1 MLTNLY
7 IENIAVIEQTNI
19 DFTPGLNILTGE
31 TGAGKSI
38 VIDAINAVLGK
49 RSSRGLIR
57 SGADAAFV
65 SATFEEVSSLVVR
78 KLGAMGY
85 TCDDGSL
92 ILSREL
98 SQSGRNTCRINS
110 RPATVTDL
118 RDIGEYLINI
128 HGQNDN
134 LELMNPALH
143 IVYIDALAD
152 IGEKLSAYRRLY
164 RELTD
169 AEKELSAA
177 EMDEAQRLARIDLL
191 TFQIAELEDA
201 AITEGEYDALNAEKS
216 ALQNR
221 EKIAKE
227 LLAARAALDG
237 DDDTD
242 GALRRIDDASS
253 ALLAAARWLPS
264 LEGAS
269 DRLYSAL
276 YELQDISRE
285 LESALDDI
293 DADPGRLEEIEERL
307 DLLYRLRRKY
317 GETEA
322 QMLAYLEQAKT
333 ELRSLTDYAYNRE
346 QLRAKRE
353 QLYHDAYNSAK
364 EISEIRAR
372 VCDDFCTRVGAEMAF
387 LEMPN
392 VRLQVSREEVP
403 LNTRGI
409 DKLEFLISTNPGEEP
424 KPVSKIAS
432 GGELSR
438 MMLAVKTV
446 LSKAD
451 FVQTLIFDEIDTG
464 ISGSAAGRVGKKLAM
479 LSRDCQVLC
488 VTHQAQIA
496 AFAANHLFISKS
508 VRDDRTYTQVQP
520 LDHDGRVR
528 ELARIVGGEQIADT
542 ALSHAEELLREAE
555 DEASP
560 RGEAVSGAD

>member
-19 DFTPGLNILTGE
+19 DFTPGLNVLTGE

-57 SGADAAFV
+57 SGADSAFV
-65 SATFEEVSSLVVR
+65 SATFEDVSPLVGK
-78 KLGAMGY
+78 KLGTMGY
-85 TCDDGSL
+85 TCEGGTL

-98 SQSGRNTCRINS
+98 STSGRNTCRINS

-118 RDIGEYLINI
+118 RDVGEYLINI

-134 LELMNPALH
+134 LELMNPANH
-143 IVYIDALAD
+143 IVYIDALAEV
-152 IGEKLSAYRRLY
+152 GALLSAYRKIY
-164 RELTD
+164 SELT
-169 AEKELSAA
+169 AARKELSEAV
-177 EMDEAQRLARIDLL
+177 MDEQQRLSRIDLL
-191 TFQIAELEDA
+191 TYQIAELEDA
-201 AITEGEYDALNAEKS
+201 DVTEGEYDALTAEKT

-227 LLAARAALDG
+227 LIAARIALDG
-237 DDDTD
+237 DDDAD
-242 GALRRIDDASS
+242 GALRMLDDASAS
-253 ALLAAARWLPS
+253 LISAARYLPS

-269 DRLYSAL
+269 DRLSAAL
-276 YELQDISRE
+276 YELQDVSRE
-285 LESALDDI
+285 LENALDDI
-293 DADPGRLEEIEERL
+293 DTDPGRLEEIEERL

-317 GETEA
+317 GDSESE
-322 QMLAYLEQAKT
+322 MIAYLEQAKE
-333 ELRSLTDYAYNRE
+333 ELKSLTDYAANRE
-346 QLRAKRE
+346 QLAARCDKL
-353 QLYHDAYNSAK
+353 QHDAYISAK
-364 EISEIRAR
+364 EISEIRQR
-372 VCDDFCTRVGAEMAF
+372 VSEDFCTRVGAEMAF
-387 LEMPN
+387 LLMPN
-392 VRLQVSREEVP
+392 VRLAVSREEVE
-403 LNTRGI
+403 LNSRGI

-451 FVQTLIFDEIDTG
+451 FVDTLIFDEIDTG
-464 ISGSAAGRVGKKLAM
+464 ISGSAAGRVGKKLAI
-479 LSRDCQVLC
+479 LAQDCQVLC

-496 AFAANHLFISKS
+496 AFASNHLFISKS
-508 VRDDRTYTQVQP
+508 VRDGRTFTSVDV
-520 LDHDGRVR
+520 LDHDGRVH

-542 ALSHAEELLREAE
+542 ALSHAEELLREALQ
-555 DEASP
+555 
-560 RGEAVSGAD
+560 

>member
-7 IENIAVIEQTNI
+7 IENIAVIEKTNI
-19 DFTPGLNILTGE
+19 DFSRGLNVLTGE

-38 VIDAINAVLGK
+38 VIDSINAVLGK

-65 SATFEEVSSLVVR
+65 SATFEDVSELVQK
-78 KLGAMGY
+78 KLSTMGFSAE
-85 TCDDGSL
+85 DGTL

-98 SQSGRNTCRINS
+98 SVSGKNTCRINS
-110 RPATVTDL
+110 RPATVSAL
-118 RDIGEYLINI
+118 KNIGEYLVNI

-143 IVYIDALAD
+143 IVYIDALAG
-152 IGEKLSAYRRLY
+152 IGEKLSDYRRLY
-164 RELTD
+164 RELK
-169 AEKELSAA
+169 AVEEELSAA
-177 EMDEAQRLARIDLL
+177 DMDEAERLSKIDLL

-201 AITEGEYDALNAEKS
+201 DITVGEYDALSAEKT

-227 LLAARAALDG
+227 LMLSRMALDG

-242 GALRRIDDASS
+242 GALRMLDDASDS
-253 ALLAAARWLPS
+253 VQHAAQWLPS
-264 LEGAS
+264 LENTS
-269 DRLYSAL
+269 DRLASAL
-276 YELQDISRE
+276 YELQEISRE
-285 LESALDDI
+285 LENAIDDI

-307 DLLYRLRRKY
+307 DLLYRLRHKY
-317 GETEA
+317 GDTEEE
-322 QMLAYLEQAKT
+322 MLAYLDNSRE
-333 ELRSLTDYAYNRE
+333 ELKKLTDYAFNRE
-346 QLRAKRE
+346 QLSNRRDA
-353 QLYHDAYNSAK
+353 LYNEAYHSA
-364 EISEIRAR
+364 EELSAIRTEVAQR
-372 VCDDFCTRVGAEMAF
+372 FRSDVEREMAF

-392 VRLQVSREEVP
+392 VRLEISREETP

-438 MMLAVKTV
+438 MMLAIKTV

-451 FVQTLIFDEIDTG
+451 FVETLIFDEIDTG
-464 ISGSAAGRVGKKLAM
+464 ISGSAAGRVGKKLKQ
-479 LSRDCQVLC
+479 LSADCQVLC

-496 AFAANHLFISKS
+496 AFADNHLFISKS
-508 VRDDRTYTQVQP
+508 VHDDRTFTRVDV
-520 LDHDGRVR
+520 LDEEGRVH
-528 ELARIVGGEQIADT
+528 ELARIVGGEEITDSAVN
-542 ALSHAEELLREAE
+542 HARELLRG
-555 DEASP
+555 S
-560 RGEAVSGAD
+560 V